1 MRMNAIAQGMSI
13 AYYAKLDGDQPAV
26 IEADRVTT
34 FAMLNARANQLVR
47 ALRQRGI
54 KAGDAIAL
62 LCSNRLE
69 FVDVAVAAE
78 RSGLRITLI
87 NTHLTGEEV
96 GYIVDNCE
104 AKAFVAEARYL
115 DQAITGQ
122 RLASNATVCL
132 AIGGIIPGFADYDDA
147 LASEQAYDIE
157 DPTLGSRMLY
167 TSGTT
172 GQPKGVYRSP
182 EHSLPNLL
190 SSLDSIAQA
199 GYQSGTKQLHLS
211 VGPLY
216 HSAPFG
222 ISLTQPLLAGVGV
235 VLMSRW
241 DSEAVL
247 RLVER
252 HRITHTFMVPT
263 MFHRLLSLPN
273 EIRAKYDLSS
283 LQLVIHGAAS
293 CPVSVKTQ
301 MMKWW
306 GPILLEYYAATEGR
320 GVTVNA
326 SDWFNRPGTVGK
338 PTPADHIRIC
348 DDKGRDQPSNTAGAV
363 YLKAPTEGRFEYFK
377 DKRKTLA
384 TYQGDYYTLGDIGYL
399 DEDGWLFLTDRSANL
414 IISGGVNIYPTEV
427 EAVLLTHPL
436 VADVCVIG
444 VPNEEW
450 GEEVKAVIELRSEV
464 IGSAKLESELMSF
477 CKEHLAHFKCPR
489 SVDFSEKLPRL
500 DNGKLYKNELRDM
513 YRAAL
518 KSK

>member
-1 MRMNAIAQGMSI
+1 MWMKAIAQGMSI
-13 AYYAKLDGDQPAV
+13 AYYAEHSGDQPAV
-26 IEADRVTT
+26 IEPERVTS
-34 FAMLNARANQLVR
+34 FAMLNGRANQLVR

-87 NTHLTGEEV
+87 NTHLTGDEV

-104 AKAFVAEARYL
+104 ARAFVAEARYSE
-115 DQAITGQ
+115 QAKTAQG
-122 RLASNATVCL
+122 LAINATVCL
-132 AIGGIIPGFADYDDA
+132 AVGGSIPGFVDYESA
-147 LASEQAYDIE
+147 LASETAGDIE

-172 GQPKGVYRSP
+172 GQPKGVYRAP
-182 EHSLPNLL
+182 EYSLPNLL
-190 SSLDSIAQA
+190 GSLDSIAQA
-199 GYQSGTKQLHLS
+199 GYQSGAKQLHLS

-222 ISLTQPLLAGVGV
+222 ISLTQPLLAGVGI
-235 VLMSRW
+235 VLLSRW
-241 DSEAVL
+241 DTETVL
-247 RLVER
+247 RLIEQ

-263 MFHRLLSLPN
+263 MFHRLLSLP
-273 EIRAKYDLSS
+273 EDVKTKYDLSS

-320 GVTVNA
+320 GVTVSA
-326 SDWFNRPGTVGK
+326 SDWFKRPGTVGK
-338 PTPADHIRIC
+338 PTPSDHIRIC
-348 DDKGRDQPSNTAGAV
+348 DDDGRDQSKNTAGAV
-363 YLKAPTEGRFEYFK
+363 YLKAPAVGQFKYFK
-377 DKRKTLA
+377 DESKTRA
-384 TYQGDYYTLGDIGYL
+384 IYRGEYYTLGDIGYL
-399 DEDGWLFLTDRSANL
+399 DEEGWLFLTDRSANL

-427 EAVLLTHPL
+427 EAVLLTHPA
-436 VADVCVIG
+436 VEDVCVIG

-450 GEEVKAVIELRSEV
+450 GEEVKAVIELHAPA
-464 IGSAKLESELMSF
+464 IGSTSLASELILF
-477 CKEHLAHFKCPR
+477 CQEHLAHFKCPR

-500 DNGKLYKNELRDM
+500 DNGKLYKNGLRDK

-518 KSK
+518 KTK